1 MSITDELR
9 ECIATAIWQYEN
21 GIKTAYIPNDKLLA
35 IADRIEEQHRAALG
49 RNAAM
54 VDDEI
59 VQCGD
64 CRWRKGVVCGYFD
77 KITWVMDFCS
87 HGTRRTE

>member
-1 MSITDELR
+1 MISDHPIIKKIAWTSGTRRAGASMETHREYVGYLDEWDETERLTDE
-9 ECIATAIWQYEN
+9 
-21 GIKTAYIPNDKLLA
+21 
-35 IADRIEEQHRAALG
+35 
-49 RNAAM
+49 
-54 VDDEI
+54 EI
-59 VQCGD
+59 VRCGD